1 MQVTDEEY
9 DALFAGLDM
18 REREQERIM
27 SGIIDAVSKRTGV
40 PIYAIVGRVQ
50 KPRIVRARSLA
61 MLKAKSA
68 GLTLE
73 QIGQQFGNRDHTS
86 VMAAVKRTK
95 KTITDYAKGNTQ

>member
-27 SGIIDAVSKRTGV
+27 SVIIDAVSERTGV

-73 QIGQQFGNRDHTS
+73 QIGQQFGRDHTA
-86 VMAAVKRTK
+86 VMAAVRRTK
-95 KTITDYAKGNTQ
+95 EAIYNAKGNTQ